1 MAEKDGKNKRLGRG
15 LAALI
20 GDSAP
25 EAAAPPEKIVRDTR
39 RVPIEHLEPNPRN
52 PRKTFTEKDLA
63 DLAESLKAKGIVQ
76 PILVRPAAGKINRF
90 EIIAGERRWRAAQR
104 AGLHEAPIIIRD
116 VTDQEALELA
126 IIENVQRADLNP
138 IEEAMGYEQ
147 LTAEFAYSQ
156 GELAKVIGKSRSHVA
171 NTMRLLRLPNSVKDY
186 LSEGL
191 LTAGHA
197 RALITLDDPAAQLLA
212 DAIVEKGLTVR
223 DAEKIS
229 QDPAALAKLT
239 GAKAPA
245 EKPQKDADTKALEKR
260 LTDTLG
266 LKVVVGH
273 KPGKESGD
281 LKIKY
286 TSLEQ
291 LDELCKK
298 LGVETR

>member
-1 MAEKDGKNKRLGRG
+1 MAERDVKNKRLGRG

-25 EAAAPPEKIVRDTR
+25 EASAAPERIVRDTR
-39 RVPIEHLEPNPRN
+39 KVPIEHLEPNPRN

-76 PILVRPAAGKINRF
+76 PILVRPAAGKANRF

-147 LTAEFAYSQ
+147 LTAEFSYSQ

-171 NTMRLLRLPNSVKDY
+171 NTMRLLKLPNSVKDY
-186 LSEGL
+186 LAEGL

-197 RALITLDDPAAQLLA
+197 RALITVEDPAALA
-212 DAIVEKGLTVR
+212 ELIVEKGLTVR

-229 QDPAALAKLT
+229 QDPEALAKLK
-239 GAKAPA
+239 GGKSSP

-260 LTDTLG
+260 LTDSLG
-266 LKVVVGH
+266 LKVTVGH

>member
-1 MAEKDGKNKRLGRG
+1 MADKDVKNKRLGRG

-25 EAAAPPEKIVRDTR
+25 EASPAPEKVVRDSR
-39 RVPIEHLEPNPRN
+39 KVPIEHLEPNPRN

-63 DLAESLKAKGIVQ
+63 DLSESLKAKGIVQ
-76 PILVRPAAGKINRF
+76 PILVRPAAGKANRF

-147 LTAEFAYSQ
+147 LTAEFSYSQ

-171 NTMRLLRLPNSVKDY
+171 NTMRLLKLPNSVKDY
-186 LSEGL
+186 LAEGL

-197 RALITLDDPAAQLLA
+197 RALITVDDPAALA
-212 DAIVEKGLTVR
+212 ELIVEKGLTVR
-223 DAEKIS
+223 DAEKLA
-229 QDPAALAKLT
+229 QDPDALAKLKGDKT
-239 GAKAPA
+239 PT

-260 LTDTLG
+260 LADTLG
-266 LKVVVGH
+266 LKVTVGH

-291 LDELCKK
+291 LDQICRL
-298 LGVETR
+298 LGVENR